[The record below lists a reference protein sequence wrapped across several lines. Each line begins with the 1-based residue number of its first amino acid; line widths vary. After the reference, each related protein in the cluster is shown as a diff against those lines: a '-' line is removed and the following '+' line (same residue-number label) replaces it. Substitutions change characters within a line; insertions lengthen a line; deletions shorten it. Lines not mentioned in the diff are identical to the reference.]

1 MPRDLNLRGV
11 PKATA
16 SVPRWFRPL
25 LLALSA
31 ALLLGWFSPE
41 ISDPDFWWHLKTGQ
55 YVLQEHSLPAP
66 DPFAYT
72 TTMGSTAYAGE
83 PRTRYFNL
91 THEWLAQVLL
101 YVVYRASGF
110 GGVVLFRAGVL
121 ALVCAIVG
129 LVAYWRS
136 GGFYRALAA
145 AFASAGVVSAFAAD
159 RPFVITFLLLVVTIA
174 ILEWAGREA
183 RPALWLLPPLLLIWA
198 NCHGGYFLGWVVLA
212 AYSGEAL
219 LLRWRKRPVPGD
231 RMLWAVCGI
240 AVALSG
246 FNPNGFRIPQILG
259 YYRGSYLTSRLLEWA
274 PTPWWPPRWYSL
286 LLFGAVAVFLLA
298 GRRVRVV
305 DWLLFTAFT
314 VAALT
319 AYRNVVLIGL
329 LAPILIVSYLPDWK
343 RGSPSWFEYS
353 AAAAV
358 IAGLAAG
365 IAGGSFF
372 QLRANPWKWPSGA
385 ADFLLAHQVTQ
396 PMFNSYEY
404 GGYLM
409 WRLWPRER
417 VFIDGRAL
425 NESVFQDYARILYN
439 HDDSGGKSAQQLLD
453 QYGVQTIVMNGFEYV
468 TGNVYKLA
476 PALADP
482 QQTEWKLVYSD
493 AQAMVFLRHPPPD
506 VQPLNSLAV
515 LEHLEAE
522 CDLHLQHE
530 PQYSRC
536 ARSLGQVFSRV
547 GDYARAR
554 RWIGIYLRLP
564 HDRDPEAEEAYR
576 KLLGVG
582 Q

>member
-1 MPRDLNLRGV
+1 M
-11 PKATA
+11 
-16 SVPRWFRPL
+16 PRWFRPL
-25 LLALSA
+25 LLVLSG
-31 ALLLGWFSPE
+31 ALLIGWFSPE

-55 YVLQEHSLPAP
+55 YVVQEHRLPAP

-72 TTMGSTAYAGE
+72 TAMGSPAYAGE

-101 YVVYRASGF
+101 YVVYRAGGF
-110 GGVVLFRAGVL
+110 GGVVLFRAAIL

-129 LVAYWRS
+129 LVAYRRC

-145 AFASAGVVSAFAAD
+145 ALASAGVVSAFAAD
-159 RPFVITFLLLVVTIA
+159 RPFVITFLLLAATIA
-174 ILEWAGREA
+174 ILEWAGREP
-183 RPALWLLPPLLLIWA
+183 RSALWLLPPLLLIWA

-219 LLRWRKRPVPGD
+219 FLRWRKRPVSGD

-240 AVALSG
+240 SIALSG
-246 FNPNGFRIPQILG
+246 LNPNSFRIPQILG
-259 YYRGSYLTSRLLEWA
+259 YYRNSYLTSRLLEWA
-274 PTPWWPPRWYSL
+274 PTRWWPLRWYSL
-286 LLFGAVAVFLLA
+286 LLLGAVAALLWA
-298 GRRVRVV
+298 RRRVRAV

-314 VAALT
+314 LAAFA

-329 LAPILIVSYLPDWK
+329 LAPIVIASYLPDWK
-343 RGSPSWFEYS
+343 RGSPPWLEYS
-353 AAAAV
+353 AAAGVA
-358 IAGLAAG
+358 ALLALG

-372 QLRANPWKWPSGA
+372 QFRANSWKWPSGA
-385 ADFLLAHQVTQ
+385 ADFLLAHHITD

-439 HDDSGGKSAQQLLD
+439 HDESGGKSAAQLLD
-453 QYGVQTIVMNGFEYV
+453 AYGVQAIVMNGFEYV
-468 TGNVYKLA
+468 TGNLYKLA

-493 AQAMVFLRHPPPD
+493 PQALVFLRHPPPD
-506 VQPLNSLAV
+506 VEPLNSLAV
-515 LEHLEAE
+515 FEHLEAE
-522 CDLHLQHE
+522 CELHIQHE
-530 PQYSRC
+530 PQYPRC
-536 ARSLGQVFSRV
+536 ARSLGQVFSQV

-554 RWIGIYLRLP
+554 RWIGIYLSLP
-564 HDRDPEAEEAYR
+564 HDRDPEAEEAFR

-582 Q
+582 AGQ